1 MGTTP
6 PSLVGRSPNA
16 APTTP
21 YAGLS
26 FVSLIRLEHGYGC
39 ETEEIE
45 LEALGPEVALS
56 RLQAFPNKRHAIMF
70 EDGKKIADLT
80 FLEGYWQVAN

>member
-1 MGTTP
+1 MPHPLPRTP
-6 PSLVGRSPNA
+6 GYHS
-16 APTTP
+16 
-21 YAGLS
+21 Y
-26 FVSLIRLEHGYGC
+26 LIRLEHGYGC